1 MAVDVDGPVG
11 VVRPGSWWRTQ
22 KVTNFSRD
30 QEKVR
35 KLLAA
40 IPASRGGK
48 KETFPK
54 LAFVFADGKCDP
66 QLAEAI
72 LDFQQ
77 FWKVKGFF
85 QNIDGVVDR
94 GMNTIKKLNELADEK
109 PDVELVAD
117 IIIRF
122 QGADDEAPLSPEDV
136 LPRERILS
144 YQSMDNPFG
153 DAIQQHPLDGR
164 ALIRVGRR
172 TKTIGSQS
180 AGVFGLVRI
189 DLDRMLA
196 SIKATSGK
204 VNIYGT
210 SSGGR
215 NAIDFAQQLRA
226 SGPRFR
232 VHFVAA
238 IDAPFYDPDT
248 EVKPKTEGR
257 DPGAVPLFRVAS
269 PPAPLKHNYFQ
280 TLGNHARK
288 TRAGFGTLV
297 FTSTMWN
304 EEIHG
309 EIDGFTSHNLDGQM
323 PSGRTDESLH
333 GDCVTQA
340 DPVVQ
345 GQISNDLLRGRTL
358 PPNVGSWPESQCC
371 NFGNEGSWV
380 R

>member
-1 MAVDVDGPVG
+1 MAVDIAGPVG

-22 KVTNFSRD
+22 KVTNFLED
-30 QEKVR
+30 QKQIKELLEK
-35 KLLAA
+35 

-48 KETFPK
+48 KETFPT
-54 LAFVFADGKCDP
+54 LAFVFVDGKGDP

-72 LDFQQ
+72 FDFQQ
-77 FWKVKGFF
+77 FWKAKGFF

-109 PDVELVAD
+109 PDVGLVAD

-122 QGADDEAPLSPEDV
+122 QGADNEDPLSPEDV
-136 LPRERILS
+136 LPRARIVS

-153 DAIQQHPLDGR
+153 DAILKHPLDGR

-180 AGVFGLVRI
+180 AGVFGSVRT
-189 DLDRMLA
+189 DLDGMLE
-196 SIKATSGK
+196 SEKIKATPGK
-204 VNIYGT
+204 VYVYGS

-215 NAIDFAQQLRA
+215 NAIDFAQQLTA
-226 SGPRFR
+226 SGSRFR
-232 VHFVAA
+232 IHFVAS
-238 IDAPFYDPDT
+238 IDAPFFDPDT

-257 DPGAVPLFRVAS
+257 DPGAVPLFKVKS
-269 PPAPLKHNYFQ
+269 PTAALKHNYFQ
-280 TLGNHARK
+280 TLGNHAKK
-288 TRAGFGTLV
+288 TELGFGTLL

-309 EIDGFTSHNLDGQM
+309 EIDGFTPHNLDDQM
-323 PSGRTDESLH
+323 PSGRTDDSLH
-333 GDCVTQA
+333 GECITKA

-345 GQISNDLLRGRTL
+345 GQISDDLLRGRTL
-358 PPNVGSWPESQCC
+358 PPNVG
-371 NFGNEGSWV
+371 
-380 R
+380 